1 MEELTNEELSIKI
14 QEIKESLIAIM
25 KLVTKGSDGLCELTE
40 IVHEML
46 KEK

>member
-1 MEELTNEELSIKI
+1 MTNNELLERIEGIEK
-14 QEIKESLIAIM
+14 SLIAIM